1 MAFDTFKVAKRAE
14 ENLSKIFDY
23 YTNIDDKL
31 AKQFFQEIDK
41 CFEYIKDFPYMF
53 TKKYKEIRVCFT
65 KVFPYGIYYIVRVT
79 PIRKKITIT
88 IINILHT
95 SRKVRYKE

>member
-41 CFEYIKDFPYMF
+41 CFEYIKDFSLYV
-53 TKKYKEIRVCFT
+53 Y
-65 KVFPYGIYYIVRVT
+65 
-79 PIRKKITIT
+79 
-88 IINILHT
+88 
-95 SRKVRYKE
+95 

>member
-1 MAFDTFKVAKRAE
+1 
-14 ENLSKIFDY
+14 
-23 YTNIDDKL
+23 
-31 AKQFFQEIDK
+31 
-41 CFEYIKDFPYMF
+41 MF